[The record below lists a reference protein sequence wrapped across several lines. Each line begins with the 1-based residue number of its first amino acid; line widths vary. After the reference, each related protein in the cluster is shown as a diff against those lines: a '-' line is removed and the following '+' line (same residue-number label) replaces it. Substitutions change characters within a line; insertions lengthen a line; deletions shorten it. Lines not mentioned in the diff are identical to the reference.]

1 MCINEHTGGF
11 DCSDRLVWFPDSS
24 STDGQGKKGPY
35 KKSLGTRVVTD
46 GRILEG
52 ALFIEQ
58 NVATFTSTNY
68 NLTLAVASLIAV
80 HFGVYEN

>member
-11 DCSDRLVWFPDSS
+11 DFSDRLVWFPDSCS
-24 STDGQGKKGPY
+24 ILRQGEKGPY

-46 GRILEG
+46 RRILEG
-52 ALFIEQ
+52 TLIIEQ

-68 NLTLAVASLIAV
+68 NYVT
-80 HFGVYEN
+80 GVIT